1 MPSYTQSLA
10 RWFSRLTLDDVPSD
24 LVVHAKLRILDTLGV
39 ALAASS
45 LEYGKVVR
53 DAAQALGGD
62 GGSRIVAFGDRV
74 APAWAAMANGML
86 AHALIFDDT
95 HNESIVHPSSPLLS
109 AALAVGEAVDCT
121 GAEALTAFIGA
132 TELLC
137 RIGLVAQGGFHKA
150 GFQPTAIVG
159 PVGAAYL
166 ASRLYGLD
174 EAAMVHAAGLTAS
187 FASGVNESW
196 TDGTWA
202 QLLHPG
208 WAAHSGVAAALLA
221 KSGYSGPATALE
233 GRFGL
238 FKTHVQLPDFPFAW
252 NRVLAGLGTE
262 WESRR
267 ISFKPYPCAHVIH
280 PFLDAILALHRD
292 GLQAA
297 EIQRVVCPIAEY
309 MIRVVCEPVH
319 EKRRPASD
327 AQART
332 SLQYSL
338 AEALGRGRLDA
349 LSYRP
354 EALRDRSIL
363 EIADK
368 IEYTVDATAP
378 TSRQFKGWVIVHTK
392 DGRVLERIEPFNRG
406 SPDNPLAEVDV
417 VHKFEANAA
426 LALDGTR
433 VRDLLAIVMDL
444 ENQRSLASL
453 MRACSR

>member
-1 MPSYTQSLA
+1 MPSYTQALA
-10 RWFSRLTLDDVPSD
+10 QWFARLSPDDVPSD
-24 LVVHAKLRILDTLGV
+24 LVAHAKLRILDTLGV

-45 LEYGKVVR
+45 LEYGKVIR

-62 GGSRIVAFGDRV
+62 DGSRIVAFGDRV

-109 AALAVGEAVDCT
+109 VALAVGEAVDCT

-132 TELLC
+132 TEILC

-174 EAAMVHAAGLTAS
+174 QAAMVYAAGLTAS
-187 FASGVNESW
+187 FASGVTESW

-221 KSGYSGPATALE
+221 KNGFSGPATALE

-238 FKTHVQLPDFPFAW
+238 FRTHVQQPAFQFAYD
-252 NRVLAGLGTE
+252 RVLAGLGTD

-280 PFLDAILALHRD
+280 PFLDAMLALHRE
-292 GLQAA
+292 GLTAA
-297 EIQRVVCPIAEY
+297 DIQRVECPIAEY
-309 MIRVVCEPVH
+309 MIGVVCEPAH

-338 AEALGRGRLDA
+338 AEAMMRGRLDA

-354 EALRDRSIL
+354 EALRDPAIL
-363 EIADK
+363 ELADK
-368 IEYTVDATAP
+368 IEYTVDVGAP
-378 TSRQFKGWVIVHTK
+378 TSRQFKGWVVVHTR

-406 SPDNPLAEVDV
+406 SPENPIAKEDV
-417 VHKFEANAA
+417 VHKFEGNAT
-426 LALDGTR
+426 LALPDAR
-433 VRDLLAIVMDL
+433 VADLLAIVMDL
-444 ENQRSLASL
+444 ENQGSLAPL
-453 MRACSR
+453 MCACSR

>member
-10 RWFSRLTLDDVPSD
+10 PWFSRLVLDDVPSD
-24 LVVHAKLRILDTLGV
+24 LVAYAKLRILDTLGV

-45 LEYGKVVR
+45 LEYGKVIR
-53 DAAQALGGD
+53 DAAQALGGE

-109 AALAVGEAVDCT
+109 TALAVGEAVDCR
-121 GAEALTAFIGA
+121 GEEALTAFIGA
-132 TELLC
+132 TEILC
-137 RIGLVAQGGFHKA
+137 RIGLVARGGFHKA
-150 GFQPTAIVG
+150 GFQPTAIMG
-159 PVGAAYL
+159 PVGAAFL

-174 EAAMVHAAGLTAS
+174 EAKMVNAAGLTGS
-187 FASGVNESW
+187 FASGITESW

-208 WAAHSGVAAALLA
+208 WAAHSGIAAALLA
-221 KSGYSGPATALE
+221 KSGYSGPATVLE

-238 FKTHVQLPDFPFAW
+238 FKTHVQQPDAEFAW
-252 NRVLAGLGTE
+252 NRVLADLGTQ

-280 PFLDAILALHRD
+280 PFLDAMLALHRD
-292 GLQAA
+292 GLRAPDV
-297 EIQRVVCPIAEY
+297 QRAVCPIAEY
-309 MIRVVCEPVH
+309 MIRVVCEPVD

-338 AEALGRGRLDA
+338 AEALVRGKLDA
-349 LSYRP
+349 LGYRP
-354 EALRDRSIL
+354 DALRDRSIL
-363 EIADK
+363 DLADR

-378 TSRQFKGWVIVHTK
+378 TSRHFKGWVIVHTH

-406 SPDNPLAEVDV
+406 SPDNPLSEADV
-417 VHKFEANAA
+417 VRKFEGNAA
-426 LALDGTR
+426 LALLGAR
-433 VRDLLAIVMDL
+433 IGDLLSIVMNL
-444 ENQRSLASL
+444 EKQRSLAPL

>member
-10 RWFSRLTLDDVPSD
+10 QWYGDLALDDVPGD
-24 LVVHAKLRILDTLGV
+24 LVAHAKLRILDTLGV

-45 LEYGKVVR
+45 LAYGKVIR
-53 DAAQALGGD
+53 DAAQALGGE
-62 GGSRIVAFGDRV
+62 GKSRIIAFGNGV

-109 AALAVGEAVDCT
+109 ATLAVGEAVDCD
-121 GAEALTAFIGA
+121 GEEALTAFIGA
-132 TELLC
+132 TEILC
-137 RIGLVAQGGFHKA
+137 RVGLVARGGFHKA
-150 GFQPTAIVG
+150 GFQPTAVVA
-159 PVGAAYL
+159 PVGAAFV

-174 EAAMVHAAGLTAS
+174 EAAMVHAAGLTGS
-187 FASGVNESW
+187 FASGITESW

-221 KSGYSGPATALE
+221 KSGYSGPATVLE

-238 FKTHVQLPDFPFAW
+238 FKTHVQQPDAEFAFD
-252 NRVLAGLGTE
+252 RLLAELGTE

-292 GLQAA
+292 GLSAA
-297 EIQRVVCPIAEY
+297 DVQRIVCPIAAY
-309 MIRVVCEPVH
+309 MIGVVCEPVD

-338 AEALGRGRLDA
+338 AEALVRGKLDA
-349 LSYRP
+349 QSYRP
-354 EALRDRSIL
+354 DALQQRVIL
-363 EIADK
+363 DLADK
-368 IEYTVDATAP
+368 IEYTVDTTAP
-378 TSRQFKGWVIVHTK
+378 TSRQFKGWVIVHTN
-392 DGRVLERIEPFNRG
+392 DGRVLEHIHLQPRAFRQADILRNARFAQFSAEPTG
-406 SPDNPLAEVDV
+406 VPLKVKSTSGEMA
-417 VHKFEANAA
+417 
-426 LALDGTR
+426 
-433 VRDLLAIVMDL
+433 
-444 ENQRSLASL
+444 
-453 MRACSR
+453 

>member
-10 RWFSRLTLDDVPSD
+10 KWFSSLTLEDVPDD
-24 LVVHAKLRILDTLGV
+24 LVAHAKLRILDTLGV

-53 DAAQALGGD
+53 DAALALGGQ
-62 GGSRIVAFGDRV
+62 GVSRILAFGDLV

-109 AALAVGEAVDCT
+109 TAMAVGEAVDCT

-132 TELLC
+132 TEILC

-159 PVGAAYL
+159 PVGAAFL
-166 ASRLYGLD
+166 ASRLYILD
-174 EAAMVHAAGLTAS
+174 EDAMVHAAGLTAS
-187 FASGVNESW
+187 FASGINESW

-221 KSGYSGPATALE
+221 RSGYSGPATALE

-238 FKTHVQLPDFPFAW
+238 FKTHVQQPDVPFAYD
-252 NRVLAGLGTE
+252 RVLRGLGTE

-292 GLQAA
+292 GLYAA
-297 EIQRVVCPIAEY
+297 DVERIVCPIAEY
-309 MIRVVCEPVH
+309 MIRVVCEPVD
-319 EKRRPASD
+319 EKRRPTSD

-338 AEALGRGRLDA
+338 AEALVRGKLDA

-354 EALRDRSIL
+354 DALRQPFIL
-363 EIADK
+363 DIADK
-368 IEYTVDATAP
+368 IEYSVDATAP

-392 DGRVLERIEPFNRG
+392 DGRVLEHVEPFNRG
-406 SPDNPLAEVDV
+406 SPENPLSQGDV
-417 VHKFEANAA
+417 VHKFEGNAA
-426 LALDGTR
+426 LALLGAR
-433 VRDLLAIVMDL
+433 VGDLLGIVMDL
-444 ENQRSLASL
+444 EKQRSLAPL

>member
-10 RWFSRLTLDDVPSD
+10 PWFSRLVLDDVPSD
-24 LVVHAKLRILDTLGV
+24 LVAYAKLRILDTLGV

-45 LEYGKVVR
+45 LEYGKVIR
-53 DAAQALGGD
+53 DAAQALGGG

-109 AALAVGEAVDCT
+109 TTLAVGEAVDC
-121 GAEALTAFIGA
+121 GGEGALTEFIGA
-132 TELLC
+132 TEIRC
-137 RIGLVAQGGFHKA
+137 RIGRIARGELHKA
-150 GFQPTAIVG
+150 GFQPPAIVG
-159 PVGAAYL
+159 PIGAAFL

-174 EAAMVHAAGLTAS
+174 EAKMVNAAGLTGS
-187 FASGVNESW
+187 FASGITESW
-196 TDGTWA
+196 TDGTWG

-221 KSGYSGPATALE
+221 KSCYSGPATALAR
-233 GRFGL
+233 RFGL
-238 FKTHVQLPDFPFAW
+238 FKTHVQQHDFPFAW
-252 NRVLAGLGTE
+252 NRVLTGLGRE

-292 GLQAA
+292 GLYAA
-297 EIQRVVCPIAEY
+297 DIQRVVCPIAEY

-338 AEALGRGRLDA
+338 AEALG
-349 LSYRP
+349 
-354 EALRDRSIL
+354 
-363 EIADK
+363 
-368 IEYTVDATAP
+368 
-378 TSRQFKGWVIVHTK
+378 
-392 DGRVLERIEPFNRG
+392 
-406 SPDNPLAEVDV
+406 
-417 VHKFEANAA
+417 
-426 LALDGTR
+426 
-433 VRDLLAIVMDL
+433 
-444 ENQRSLASL
+444 
-453 MRACSR
+453 

>member
-1 MPSYTQSLA
+1 MPSHTQSLA
-10 RWFSRLTLDDVPSD
+10 RWFGPLMLKQVPDDVAAQ
-24 LVVHAKLRILDTLGV
+24 AKLRILDTLGV

-45 LEYGKVVR
+45 LDYGKVVR
-53 DAAQALGGD
+53 DAARALGGE
-62 GGSRIVAFGDRV
+62 GVSRIVGFNDRV
-74 APAWAAMANGML
+74 SPTWAAMANGML

-95 HNESIVHPSSPLLS
+95 HNESIVHPSSPLL
-109 AALAVGEAVDCT
+109 ATALAVGEAVECS
-121 GAEALTAFIGA
+121 GAETLTAFIGA

-159 PVGAAYL
+159 PVGAAFL

-174 EAAMVHAAGLTAS
+174 EDAMVHAAGLTGS
-187 FASGVNESW
+187 FASGINESW
-196 TDGTWA
+196 ADGTWA

-221 KSGYSGPATALE
+221 KNGYSGPATALE

-238 FKTHVQLPDFPFAW
+238 FKTHIQQPDLPFAYD
-252 NRVLAGLGTE
+252 RLLAGLGTE

-292 GLQAA
+292 GLRAA
-297 EIQRVVCPIAEY
+297 DVARVVCPIAEY
-309 MIRVVCEPVH
+309 MVRIVCEPVH
-319 EKRRPASD
+319 EKRHPASD

-338 AEALGRGRLDA
+338 AEALLRGRLDA
-349 LSYRP
+349 LSYHP
-354 EALRDRSIL
+354 ETLRDRSVL
-363 EIADK
+363 DLADT
-368 IEYTVDATAP
+368 IEYSLDATAP

-392 DGRVLERIEPFNRG
+392 GGRVLERIEPFNRG
-406 SPDNPLAEVDV
+406 SPDHPLAEEDIVR
-417 VHKFEANAA
+417 KFETNAA
-426 LALDGTR
+426 LALPDGQ
-433 VRDLLAIVMDL
+433 VRDLLAIVNDL
-444 ENQRSLASL
+444 ESQQSLARL
-453 MRACSR
+453 TRACSR